1 MAFSISHLALLVG
14 RAVRQSEYR
23 LKDTPPNE
31 SPLPQMSSYSPQM
44 SSHSPK
50 WVATPPKNLF
60 GGKLFAGS
68 GLLNLNFDIS
78 ISET

>member
-1 MAFSISHLALLVG
+1 
-14 RAVRQSEYR
+14 
-23 LKDTPPNE
+23 
-31 SPLPQMSSYSPQM
+31 MSSYSPQM

-60 GGKLFAGS
+60 GGNLLPGS

-78 ISET
+78 DLVKHSLFIKFPYQQKNLIATGEA